1 MNRDG
6 SVNRGACADGVGTPP
21 ERMVAGIFCLR
32 RASRGVYLAPHKTG
46 GTSFA
51 APRANAR
58 PRTGGMLLMGR
69 YRVGLVCG
77 LLVGVASAAAGQ
89 QIRSPYR
96 FIDTSQF
103 LGLTGAQVSASQG
116 RLETGPDDAP
126 MVGIRWGLRVSGPF
140 TVGAEVGYMPSTRIV
155 RDTVFVTADS
165 LYRALGEADINVL
178 TILGNLRFNVTGA
191 RTWHNLQPF
200 VLFGA
205 GAALD
210 VAGSAP
216 ADTLVNVPDARFDFG
231 TSFAGQIGAGVEWF
245 PAAHLSARI
254 DAYNVLW
261 KLKVPEAFGLT
272 ERGENFPQSEWEQNF
287 VLSAGLSF
295 HF

>member
-1 MNRDG
+1 
-6 SVNRGACADGVGTPP
+6 
-21 ERMVAGIFCLR
+21 
-32 RASRGVYLAPHKTG
+32 
-46 GTSFA
+46 
-51 APRANAR
+51 
-58 PRTGGMLLMGR
+58 MLLMER
-69 YRVGLVCG
+69 YRAGLVCG
-77 LLVGVASAAAGQ
+77 WLLCVASAAAGQ

-103 LGLTGAQVSASQG
+103 LGLTGGQVSASQG
-116 RLETGPDDAP
+116 RLETGPDDAR

-140 TVGAEVGYMPSTRIV
+140 TVGVEVGYVPTTRIV

-165 LYRALGEADINVL
+165 LYRVRGEADIDVM

-200 VLFGA
+200 VQFGA

-210 VAGSAP
+210 VAGTAP
-216 ADTLVNVPDARFDFG
+216 ADTLVSPPEARFDFG

-245 PAAHLSARI
+245 PVAHIAVRI
-254 DAYNVLW
+254 DAHNVLW
-261 KLKVPEAFGLT
+261 KLKVPEAFRAT
-272 ERGENFPQSEWEQNF
+272 ARGETFPESEWEQNF